1 MRTWVD
7 TDKIC
12 EDTLNIIKLLSTS
25 DVIKFS
31 DVSEKIILLEECLDE
46 EEYECGWF
54 SDAAFKLLKDLL
66 RIRIKL
72 RKTDPTH
79 HLVPVLIQ
87 AVDGLKEQLRLNRKH
102 ANELRPG
109 VSEEGRNDEI
119 TAAERQKPGQ
129 KGLSLSAAIVPERGA
144 GVAKTI
150 WSYLHSVYGR
160 YGHGR
165 VSDAGRAVDV
175 SADGDSASQNG
186 GAGDSFCGGAVM
198 VTGIQ
203 LCTAGRF
210 VSAQDRECIK
220 AEEGP
225 VWHKY

>member
-12 EDTLNIIKLLSTS
+12 EDTRNIIKLLSTS

-72 RKTDPTH
+72 RKTDPAH

-102 ANELRPG
+102 ANELIEVHVFSG
-109 VSEEGRNDEI
+109 HARNFFWSGCA
-119 TAAERQKPGQ
+119 TAMM
-129 KGLSLSAAIVPERGA
+129 LVLAAIIYMA
-144 GVAKTI
+144 
-150 WSYLHSVYGR
+150 
-160 YGHGR
+160 
-165 VSDAGRAVDV
+165 
-175 SADGDSASQNG
+175 
-186 GAGDSFCGGAVM
+186 
-198 VTGIQ
+198 
-203 LCTAGRF
+203 
-210 VSAQDRECIK
+210 
-220 AEEGP
+220 
-225 VWHKY
+225 

>member
-102 ANELRPG
+102 ANELIEVHVFSG
-109 VSEEGRNDEI
+109 HARNFFWLGCA
-119 TAAERQKPGQ
+119 TAMM
-129 KGLSLSAAIVPERGA
+129 LVLAAI
-144 GVAKTI
+144 I
-150 WSYLHSVYGR
+150 Y
-160 YGHGR
+160 
-165 VSDAGRAVDV
+165 
-175 SADGDSASQNG
+175 
-186 GAGDSFCGGAVM
+186 
-198 VTGIQ
+198 VT
-203 LCTAGRF
+203 
-210 VSAQDRECIK
+210 
-220 AEEGP
+220 
-225 VWHKY
+225 

>member
-1 MRTWVD
+1 MRVWVD

-12 EDTLNIIKLLSTS
+12 EDTRNIIKLLSTS

-72 RKTDPTH
+72 RKTDPAH

-102 ANELRPG
+102 ANELIEVHVFSG
-109 VSEEGRNDEI
+109 HARNFFWLGCA
-119 TAAERQKPGQ
+119 TAMM
-129 KGLSLSAAIVPERGA
+129 LVLAAIIY
-144 GVAKTI
+144 VA
-150 WSYLHSVYGR
+150 
-160 YGHGR
+160 
-165 VSDAGRAVDV
+165 
-175 SADGDSASQNG
+175 
-186 GAGDSFCGGAVM
+186 
-198 VTGIQ
+198 
-203 LCTAGRF
+203 
-210 VSAQDRECIK
+210 
-220 AEEGP
+220 
-225 VWHKY
+225 